1 MILTARWQ
9 NRREELRPKPSAC
22 VNETKL
28 TLDSLMVEEKT
39 HAGIKEIDVEIPQE
53 TRDRSIT

>member
-1 MILTARWQ
+1 
-9 NRREELRPKPSAC
+9 